1 VFYLAWLSG
10 LLRRRWLA
18 LAAVTAGIAVSVA
31 LVATMAGFFA
41 LTRAQMT
48 DQAIADVAVDWQVQL
63 APGAN
68 LEEAVNELTSSP
80 GYTKLARVG
89 YFDSPG
95 MGSVEGGTTQVT
107 GPGKVL
113 GLESGYRDKFPS
125 EIRDLL
131 GDGKTLLAQQTAAN
145 LHAQPGSV
153 VMIRRAGLPDVHV
166 TVDAI
171 VDLPLSD
178 SLFQAV
184 GTPPGS
190 GPRAPPDNVILL
202 PLDEW
207 HSLFDPRSQLRDAI
221 GRRGADW

>member
-1 VFYLAWLSG
+1 
-10 LLRRRWLA
+10 
-18 LAAVTAGIAVSVA
+18 
-31 LVATMAGFFA
+31 
-41 LTRAQMT
+41 
-48 DQAIADVAVDWQVQL
+48 
-63 APGAN
+63 
-68 LEEAVNELTSSP
+68 
-80 GYTKLARVG
+80 
-89 YFDSPG
+89 
-95 MGSVEGGTTQVT
+95 
-107 GPGKVL
+107 
-113 GLESGYRDKFPS
+113 
-125 EIRDLL
+125 LL

-178 SLFQAV
+178 SFFQGV

-207 HSLFDPRSQLRDAI
+207 HSLFDPVADVIQESSHVQLHYPLHTI
-221 GRRGADW
+221 LTT